1 MATLAVC
8 MIVKNEEKYLA
19 SCLQSIRD
27 VASQIVIVDTGST
40 DRTLKIARQFGAQIS
55 HFKWIGDFSAAR
67 NESLKQAKSDWILH
81 IDADEVL
88 DSDSADHLPNLLQ
101 DTKADAFN
109 ITVRNF
115 HPPEDMVQFKDS
127 VQVRLFRNK
136 REFRFQNKIHE
147 QILPSILSRK
157 GSIINSS
164 LRMDHLGYQE
174 NNVQK
179 ARRNLPLIEAGVRDN
194 PQDPYLLF
202 KLAETYKAVGQTD
215 EAYLSFKKVLKQNP
229 MTISVEI
236 LDTLY
241 MRMAQIE
248 LSRDRYPEAIHSARQ
263 SLEVNP
269 LNDVS
274 LYILGIALIY
284 SGKPEQAELYLEK
297 IKSLEN
303 NLSIKSEDVE
313 QLILACRTMKRGG

>member
-1 MATLAVC
+1 

-27 VASQIVIVDTGST
+27 IASQIVIVDTGST
-40 DRTLKIARQFGAQIS
+40 DQTLEIVRQFDAQI
-55 HFKWIGDFSAAR
+55 HLFKWNNDFSAAR
-67 NESLKQAKSDWILH
+67 NETLDKATSDWILH

-88 DSDSADHLPNLLQ
+88 DADSANQFKELLQ

-109 ITVRNF
+109 IIVRNF
-115 HPPEDMVQFKDS
+115 HPPEDMIQFKDS

-136 REFRFQNKIHE
+136 KEFRFQNKIHE
-147 QILPSILSRK
+147 QILPSILAQN
-157 GSIINSS
+157 GSIKDSS
-164 LRMDHLGYQE
+164 LRIDHLGYRE
-174 NNVQK
+174 NNVEK
-179 ARRNLPLIEAGVRDN
+179 ALRNLPLIEANARDN

-215 EAYLSFKKVLKQNP
+215 KAYSTFQKVLKQNP
-229 MTISVEI
+229 TAISSEI

-241 MRMAQIE
+241 LRMAQIE
-248 LSRDRYPEAIHSARQ
+248 LSKDRYPEAIHSARQ
-263 SLEVNP
+263 SLKINP

-284 SGKPEQAELYLEK
+284 LGQPGQAESFLQK
-297 IKSLEN
+297 IKTMEA
-303 NLSIKSEDVE
+303 NLSIKPEDVN
-313 QLILACRTMKRGG
+313 QLILACRNLKKGG